1 MIESSRNKCKEIM
14 RQLEAMEKLPTDA
27 FAASQEKILSDLK
40 KIIKST
46 STTLTNTPSTS
57 AFANRAEELENE
69 LNKLLQTKQAIKQ
82 NNLSEA
88 IKILNDFA
96 EGKAD
101 PMSYF
106 TGMDDLFS
114 FQDPDDF

>member
-1 MIESSRNKCKEIM
+1 M
-14 RQLEAMEKLPTDA
+14 RQLEAMERLPTDA
-27 FAASQEKILSDLK
+27 FAVSQEKILSELQN
-40 KIIKST
+40 IIEST
-46 STTLTNTPSTS
+46 STTLANTPSTS
-57 AFANRAEELENE
+57 AFANRAEELEKE
-69 LNKLLQTKQAIKQ
+69 LNKLLQTKQDIKQ

>member
-1 MIESSRNKCKEIM
+1 M

-27 FAASQEKILSDLK
+27 FEALQEKILSELQE
-40 KIIKST
+40 IIEST
-46 STTLTNTPSTS
+46 NTTLTNTPSTS
-57 AFANRAEELENE
+57 AFTNRSEELENE
-69 LNKLLQTKQAIKQ
+69 LNKLIQVEQYIKQ
-82 NNLSEA
+82 NNLHEA
-88 IKILNDFA
+88 IKILSDFA

>member
-1 MIESSRNKCKEIM
+1 M
-14 RQLEAMEKLPTDA
+14 RQLEAMKKLPTDA
-27 FAASQEKILSDLK
+27 FDASQEKILSELQE
-40 KIIKST
+40 IIDST
-46 STTLTNTPSTS
+46 STTLSNTPSTS
-57 AFANRAEELENE
+57 TFTNRAEELENE
-69 LNKLLQTKQAIKQ
+69 LNKLLQTRQNIKQ
-82 NNLSEA
+82 NKLSKA

>member
-14 RQLEAMEKLPTDA
+14 RQLEAMERLPTDA
-27 FAASQEKILSDLK
+27 FAASQEIILTDLQ
-40 KIIKST
+40 KIIDST

-69 LNKLLQTKQAIKQ
+69 LNKLLQTEQDIKQ

-101 PMSYF
+101 PLSYF

>member
-1 MIESSRNKCKEIM
+1 MIESSRKRCKEIM
-14 RQLEAMEKLPTDA
+14 RQLEALKKLPADV
-27 FAASQEKILSDLK
+27 FAASQKNILADLQK
-40 KIIKST
+40 VIEST
-46 STTLTNTPSTS
+46 
-57 AFANRAEELENE
+57 
-69 LNKLLQTKQAIKQ
+69 
-82 NNLSEA
+82 A

>member
-1 MIESSRNKCKEIM
+1 M
-14 RQLEAMEKLPTDA
+14 RQLEAMEKLPADA
-27 FAASQEKILSDLK
+27 FAASQEKILSELQ
-40 KIIKST
+40 KIIEST
-46 STTLTNTPSTS
+46 NTTLANTPSTS
-57 AFANRAEELENE
+57 TFANRAEELENE
-69 LNKLLQTKQAIKQ
+69 LNKLLQTEQSIKQ

>member
-1 MIESSRNKCKEIM
+1 M
-14 RQLEAMEKLPTDA
+14 RQLEAMERLPTDA
-27 FAASQEKILSDLK
+27 FAVSQEKILSELQN
-40 KIIKST
+40 IIEST
-46 STTLTNTPSTS
+46 STTLANTPSTS

-69 LNKLLQTKQAIKQ
+69 LNKLLQTKQDIKQ

-96 EGKAD
+96 EGKVD

>member
-1 MIESSRNKCKEIM
+1 M
-14 RQLEAMEKLPTDA
+14 RQLEAMERLPTDA
-27 FAASQEKILSDLK
+27 FAVSQEKILSELQN
-40 KIIKST
+40 IIEST

-57 AFANRAEELENE
+57 AFTNRSEELENE
-69 LNKLLQTKQAIKQ
+69 LNKLIQVEQYIKQ
-82 NNLSEA
+82 NNLHEA

>member
-14 RQLEAMEKLPTDA
+14 RQLEAMKKLPTDA
-27 FAASQEKILSDLK
+27 FAASQEKILSDLQ
-40 KIIKST
+40 KIIEST
-46 STTLTNTPSTS
+46 STTLANTPSTS
-57 AFANRAEELENE
+57 AFTNRTEELENE
-69 LNKLLQTKQAIKQ
+69 LNKLHQAEQNIKQ
-82 NNLSEA
+82 NDLSEA

>member
-14 RQLEAMEKLPTDA
+14 RQLEAMKKLPTDA
-27 FAASQEKILSDLK
+27 FAASQEKVLYDLK
-40 KIIKST
+40 KIIEST
-46 STTLTNTPSTS
+46 STTLANTPSTS

-69 LNKLLQTKQAIKQ
+69 LNKLLQTKQDIKQ

>member
-1 MIESSRNKCKEIM
+1 MIESSRKRCKEIM
-14 RQLEAMEKLPTDA
+14 RQLEALKKLPADA
-27 FAASQEKILSDLK
+27 FAASQKKILADLQK
-40 KIIKST
+40 VIEST
-46 STTLTNTPSTS
+46 NTTLTNTPSTS
-57 AFANRAEELENE
+57 AFTNRSEELENE
-69 LNKLLQTKQAIKQ
+69 LNKLIQVEQYIKQ
-82 NNLSEA
+82 NNLPEA
-88 IKILNDFA
+88 IKIMSDFA